1 MKKLIERAIQKKK
14 AGEASPHAEE
24 EKAKA
29 LRQEQ
34 LEELENTL
42 KTEYELPPLDFIG

>member
-1 MKKLIERAIQKKK
+1 MNLIKFQGVMLPGGVAVKWKSRYMKMQFRE
-14 AGEASPHAEE
+14 
-24 EKAKA
+24 
-29 LRQEQ
+29 